1 MDTDRRVQSSHPF
14 RPYSVEDPVRPYAC
28 QANPTSSPSKSGDH
42 SNSTSRS
49 VFPSC
54 SYVLVKSLAQH
65 DSVHTIQD
73 ALAHVSQAQLM
84 QIGQSS
90 SSRVSQQVHIEV
102 LPSMLVLRLKR
113 LLYDTTKD
121 GIIKISKSI
130 QFAPELEIPPG
141 TILSFVFPGQ
151 PRLRVLRG
159 SIDPEIT
166 APVAEKSAKPAHYK
180 LYGVL
185 YHHGDSGGCGHY
197 TVDVLHSTG
206 DGSNGEGW
214 LHIDDEAVSVVQREE
229 MFGSHDNERG
239 KDRCAYMLFYCR
251 TAASTHDDFA
261 S

>member
-1 MDTDRRVQSSHPF
+1 MHVGQF
-14 RPYSVEDPVRPYAC
+14 
-28 QANPTSSPSKSGDH
+28 SPS
-42 SNSTSRS
+42 
-49 VFPSC
+49 V
-54 SYVLVKSLAQH
+54 
-65 DSVHTIQD
+65 
-73 ALAHVSQAQLM
+73 
-84 QIGQSS
+84 
-90 SSRVSQQVHIEV
+90 VSQQVHIEV
-102 LPSMLVLRLKR
+102 LPSVLVLRLER

-121 GIIKISKSI
+121 DIVKIGKSI

-151 PRLRVLRG
+151 PRLRVLHG

-166 APVAEKSAKPAHYK
+166 APIAGKSAKPAHYK

-185 YHHGDSGGCGHY
+185 YHHGDSGGSGHY
-197 TVDVLHSTG
+197 TVDVLHPTG
-206 DGSNGEGW
+206 DGSGEGW

-239 KDRCAYMLFYCR
+239 RDRCAYMLFYCR